1 MNQLPKYSLI
11 AAMDHNRIIGNNNKI
26 PWKAKGEQK
35 LFKRITENSVVIMGR
50 NTYESLPNGALPN
63 RYNAVLS
70 TDPNYRALGCH
81 NFKSFENA
89 LVGMHLEFPA
99 NRIFV
104 IGGAKLYEYSIKNAE
119 ELHITRI
126 EQSYEGDAYFP
137 NYDNDLYNLHNIEW
151 YDTNM
156 RYTYYHYIRK

>member
-1 MNQLPKYSLI
+1 
-11 AAMDHNRIIGNNNKI
+11 MDNNRIIGHKNKI
-26 PWKAKGEQK
+26 PWKAKGEQA

-50 NTYESLPNGALPN
+50 NTYESLPNGALPD

-70 TDPNYRALGCH
+70 SDS
-81 NFKSFENA
+81 SFEAIGCFTFSSFEKA
-89 LVGMHLEFPA
+89 LVSMHEEFPTCE
-99 NRIFV
+99 IFV
-104 IGGAKLYEYSIKNAE
+104 IGGASLYAQTIENAE

-126 EQSYEGDAYFP
+126 ERDYEGDAYFP
-137 NYDNDLYNLHNIEW
+137 NYNNDLYNLHNIEW

>member
-1 MNQLPKYSLI
+1 
-11 AAMDHNRIIGNNNKI
+11 
-26 PWKAKGEQK
+26 
-35 LFKRITENSVVIMGR
+35 MGR

-70 TDPNYRALGCH
+70 SDMHFEAPGCFTF
-81 NFKSFENA
+81 NSFEQA
-89 LVGMHLEFPA
+89 LISMNSEFPS

-119 ELHITRI
+119 DLHITRI

-137 NYDNDLYNLHNIEW
+137 KYDNDLYTLRNIEFHC
-151 YDTNM
+151 TNM

>member
-11 AAMDHNRIIGNNNKI
+11 AAMDNNRIIGNNNKI
-26 PWKAKGEQK
+26 PWKAKGEQT

-70 TDPNYRALGCH
+70 SDSNFEAIGC
-81 NFKSFENA
+81 FMFSSFEKA
-89 LVGMHLEFPA
+89 LVSMHEEFPTCK
-99 NRIFV
+99 IFV
-104 IGGAKLYEYSIKNAE
+104 IGGASLYEQTIKNAE

-126 EQSYEGDAYFP
+126 ERDYEGDAYFP
-137 NYDNDLYNLHNIEW
+137 KYSIKNFY
-151 YDTNM
+151 
-156 RYTYYHYIRK
+156 

>member
-1 MNQLPKYSLI
+1 MKLPKYSII
-11 AAMDHNRIIGNNNKI
+11 AAMDNNRIIGHKNKI
-26 PWKAKGEQK
+26 PWKAKGEQT

-70 TDPNYRALGCH
+70 TDPYFEALGC
-81 NFKSFENA
+81 FKFSSFQKA
-89 LVGMHLEFPA
+89 LVSMHEEFPTCK
-99 NRIFV
+99 IFV
-104 IGGAKLYEYSIKNAE
+104 IGGASLYEQTIKNVE

-126 EQSYEGDAYFP
+126 ERDYEGDAYFP
-137 NYDNDLYNLHNIEW
+137 KYNNELYNLHNIEW

>member
-26 PWKAKGEQK
+26 PWKAKGEQA

-50 NTYESLPNGALPN
+50 NTHESLPNGALHN

-70 TDPNYRALGCH
+70 TDPYFEALGC
-81 NFKSFENA
+81 FKFSSFQKA
-89 LVGMHLEFPA
+89 LVSMHEEFPTCK
-99 NRIFV
+99 IFV
-104 IGGAKLYEYSIKNAE
+104 IGGASLYEQTIKNAE

-126 EQSYEGDAYFP
+126 ERDYEGDAYFP
-137 NYDNDLYNLHNIEW
+137 KYNNELYNLHNIEW